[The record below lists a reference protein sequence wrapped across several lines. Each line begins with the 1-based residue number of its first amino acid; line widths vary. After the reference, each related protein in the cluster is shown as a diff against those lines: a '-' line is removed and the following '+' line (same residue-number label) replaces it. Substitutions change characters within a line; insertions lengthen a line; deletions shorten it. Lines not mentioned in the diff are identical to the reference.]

1 MLILLAAAA
10 CVVAAIVLPIWGVR
24 RAICAA
30 LLTSLTIA
38 PARLLG
44 GGSPDEQYLVGIS
57 YPAPAV
63 ATFTILLPLATI
75 VALARPE
82 ARRQAALVVPFLL
95 YVAAGTAG
103 FWQGSGPLVS
113 GAAQVGL
120 IALAWIAGTGLAPVM
135 RSEFGVKLIL
145 VLVTILAGSVLLQVV
160 QGVGAEDYGSRASG
174 LFGHPA
180 TVGKLA
186 LPLTA
191 MLLPQTEAS
200 SGRARRLAYAGIVM
214 CVAMTMPTQSRANIS
229 GILLL
234 VLGWVVINRTKDGR
248 GRRYGIAL
256 VAAIAAAPY
265 IPVVI
270 TRFVRD
276 PEGGERPE
284 LLAAGLREF
293 AAARWTGLGP
303 NNFVPTAQAREI
315 IVAVTGYP
323 VHNAFVLAL
332 AELGLIGCFLALVP
346 LGYALIKAIGG
357 MRLRAGHVA
366 EARALVL
373 LVAAVALVSWSGWGT
388 LRYPVGQLIAF
399 ACAVLA
405 TGVPSLR
412 EQRDRITASRT
423 SVPHEQD
430 ALRGGPSGAHRT
442 VPRDESRGEAAEP
455 HHTARGALSA

>member
-1 MLILLAAAA
+1 MLILLLAAA
-10 CVVAAIVLPIWGVR
+10 CLVGVTVVPIWGVR

-30 LLTSLTIA
+30 LLVSLTVA
-38 PARLLG
+38 PARLWG

-63 ATFTILLPLATI
+63 ATFTVLVPLAAI
-75 VALARPE
+75 VALGRPE
-82 ARRQAALVVPFLL
+82 ARRQLLLVTPFLL
-95 YVAAGTAG
+95 YVAAGLG
-103 FWQGSGPLVS
+103 GLWEGSGPLLS

-120 IALAWIAGTGLAPVM
+120 IAVAWVAGTGLAGVM
-135 RSEFGVKLIL
+135 RSQFGVRL
-145 VLVTILAGSVLLQVV
+145 VVVVVAVLAASVLLQVV
-160 QGVGAEDYGSRASG
+160 QGSGAEDYGSRASG

-191 MLLPQTEAS
+191 MLLPQTES
-200 SGRARRLAYAGIVM
+200 DEPRTRRLAYLGVVL
-214 CVAMTMPTQSRANIS
+214 CVAMTMPTQSRANIA

-234 VLGWVVINRTKDGR
+234 VLGWVAINRTKGGR
-248 GRRYGIAL
+248 GRRYAIAL
-256 VAAIAAAPY
+256 VVAIAAAPY
-265 IPVVI
+265 VPVVV

-276 PEGGERPE
+276 PEGGDRPE

-293 AAARWTGLGP
+293 ASAPWTGLGP
-303 NNFVPTAQAREI
+303 NNFVPTAQAREV

-332 AELGLIGCFLALVP
+332 AELGLVGCVLALVP
-346 LGYALIKAIGG
+346 LFAGLVKAVGA

-373 LVAAVALVSWSGWGT
+373 LALAVALVSWSGWGT
-388 LRYPVGQLIAF
+388 LRYPVAELIAF

-405 TGVPSLR
+405 AGVPTLRDQRARASATEGADPTSFEHSGARGPGPSITRVPAASADAVAAVSLR
-412 EQRDRITASRT
+412 Q
-423 SVPHEQD
+423 H
-430 ALRGGPSGAHRT
+430 G
-442 VPRDESRGEAAEP
+442 ES
-455 HHTARGALSA
+455 